1 MAEFSY
7 GSARVTGMSHRNVN
21 QPCQDS
27 INLKVIDADKD
38 KYLVMAVADGHGHR
52 QHDLSATG
60 SKLAT
65 ASAVE
70 VAEFGIRKY
79 GNAYL
84 DRFNETFANDVC
96 HSWSQR
102 ILEDSM
108 IRGIQFD
115 PVRYG
120 TTLTTAIMYGNT
132 IVIGKIGDGSVVVK
146 TGNDS
151 IVLWAEDEEIRS
163 NRTSSLCQID
173 AITRFEFERIDDCG
187 GVLLATDG
195 LVNSLPTFKN
205 LETILEYFLCQ
216 LSSSAL
222 STGVEHAIWGLAE
235 QCAVGGACDDTTIVA
250 AMPIK

>member
-1 MAEFSY
+1 M
-7 GSARVTGMSHRNVN
+7 
-21 QPCQDS
+21 
-27 INLKVIDADKD
+27 
-38 KYLVMAVADGHGHR
+38 
-52 QHDLSATG
+52 
-60 SKLAT
+60 
-65 ASAVE
+65 E

-195 LVNSLPTFKN
+195 LVNSLPSFKN
-205 LETILEYFLCQ
+205 LETILEYFCVNCHRLLCPLVWNTQ
-216 LSSSAL
+216 SGDWRSNVLLEAL
-222 STGVEHAIWGLAE
+222 AMIQRLWR
-235 QCAVGGACDDTTIVA
+235 QCQ
-250 AMPIK
+250 